1 MIPSL
6 CIGIASRD
14 EVLEVAAREGGGNIA
29 VFFLPGSSMGIAAIR
44 IILADYAV
52 DHTRV
57 VASGKNAIDLA
68 LTLGNVPG
76 GEAFVVAAE
85 AGKEAAD
92 LVRYA
97 TRVLCASRR

>member
-1 MIPSL
+1 MNPSL

-14 EVLEVAAREGGGNIA
+14 EVLEVAAREG
-29 VFFLPGSSMGIAAIR
+29 
-44 IILADYAV
+44 
-52 DHTRV
+52 
-57 VASGKNAIDLA
+57 SGKNAIDLA

-85 AGKEAAD
+85 TGKEAAD

-97 TRVLCASRR
+97 TRVL